1 MVLAMTEAVIVGA
14 VRTPVARRGGAFK
27 NIPPAD
33 LGGLA
38 LNAIVERT
46 GVKPNQVEDVIF
58 GCVTQI
64 NEQGANIARQAVL
77 AAGWPIEIPG
87 VSVNRMCGSGQQ
99 AVNFAAALV
108 ASGHHDIL
116 VAGGVESMTRVPIMA
131 DQDPTMVSKA
141 ITDRYEI
148 INQGL
153 SAEMIADKWNLT
165 RDDLDRFALESHK
178 RAIKATDEKRFEREI
193 KPIQVS
199 ADNGQLLLLGHDE
212 HPRRETSLEKLA
224 SLKPAF
230 KPTGKVTAGNSSGIN
245 DAAAALMITTRT
257 HAKKL
262 GLPIRAT
269 IKQTAVAGVDPTI
282 MLTGPIPA
290 TQKVLAKAQLGIDD
304 IDLFECNEAF
314 ASIPL
319 AWMKETGASYA
330 KTNVNGGAIA
340 LGHPLG
346 ASGARL
352 LTTLLHELERTKK
365 DVGLSTMCIGFGQ
378 GIATILE
385 RE

>member
-1 MVLAMTEAVIVGA
+1 MSEAVIVGA

-33 LGGLA
+33 LGALA
-38 LNAIVERT
+38 LNAILERT
-46 GVKPNQVEDVIF
+46 GVKAAQVEDVIF
-58 GCVTQI
+58 GCVTQV
-64 NEQGANIARQAVL
+64 NEQGGNIARQAVL
-77 AAGWPIEIPG
+77 AAGWPIEVPG

-116 VAGGVESMTRVPIMA
+116 VAGGVESMTRVPIMS
-131 DQDPTMVSKA
+131 DQDPTLVSKA

-153 SAEMIADKWNLT
+153 SAELIADKWTLA
-165 RDDLDRFALESHK
+165 RDDLDKFALESHK
-178 RAIKATDEKRFEREI
+178 RAVKATDEKRFEREI
-193 KPIQVS
+193 KPVQVS

-212 HPRRETSLEKLA
+212 HPRRDTSIEKLN

-245 DAAAALMITTRT
+245 DAAAALLITTRA
-257 HAKKL
+257 HAQKL

-365 DVGLSTMCIGFGQ
+365 NVGLSTMCIGFGQ
-378 GIATILE
+378 GIATIIE

>member
-1 MVLAMTEAVIVGA
+1 MSDAVICGA

-27 NIPPAD
+27 NIHPSD
-33 LGGLA
+33 LGAMA
-38 LNAIVERT
+38 LNALVERT
-46 GVKPNQVEDVIF
+46 GVQPAQVEDVIF
-58 GCVTQI
+58 GCVTQV
-64 NEQGANIARQAVL
+64 NEQGANVARQAVL
-77 AAGWPIEIPG
+77 SAGWPVDVPG

-99 AVNFAAALV
+99 AMNFAGALV
-108 ASGHHDIL
+108 ASGHHDLL
-116 VAGGVESMTRVPIMA
+116 VAGGVESMTRVPIMS
-131 DQDPTMVSKA
+131 DQAPELVAKS
-141 ITDRYEI
+141 ITDQYDI

-153 SAEMIADKWNLT
+153 SAEMIADKWNLA
-165 RDDLDRFALESHK
+165 REDLDKFALESHK
-178 RAIKATDEKRFEREI
+178 RAIRAIDEKRFEREI
-193 KPIQVS
+193 KPIQVTQ
-199 ADNGQLLLLGHDE
+199 DGGQILLFATDE
-212 HPRRETSLEKLA
+212 HPRRESTLEKLA
-224 SLKPAF
+224 GLKPAF
-230 KPTGKVTAGNSSGIN
+230 KPNGKVTAGNSSGIN
-245 DAAAALMITTRT
+245 DAACALLIANRET
-257 HAKKL
+257 AKRL

-290 TQKVLAKAQLGIDD
+290 TQKVLAKAKLGIDD
-304 IDLFECNEAF
+304 VDLYECNEAF

-319 AWMKETGASYA
+319 AWMKETHVPHS
-330 KTNVNGGAIA
+330 KVNVNGGAIA

-378 GIATILE
+378 GIATIIE

>member
-1 MVLAMTEAVIVGA
+1 MSEAVIVGA

-33 LGGLA
+33 LGALA
-38 LNAIVERT
+38 LNALVERT
-46 GVKPNQVEDVIF
+46 GVKPAQIEDVIF

-77 AAGWPIEIPG
+77 AAGWPVEVPG

-99 AVNFAAALV
+99 SLNFAAALV
-108 ASGHHDIL
+108 ASGHHDLL

-131 DQDPTMVSKA
+131 DQDPAMVSKA

-153 SAEMIADKWNLT
+153 SAEMIADKWKLT

-178 RAIKATDEKRFEREI
+178 RAIRAIDEKRFEREI
-193 KPIQVS
+193 KPVQVT
-199 ADNGQLLLLGHDE
+199 ADNGQMLLLGHDE
-212 HPRRETSLEKLA
+212 HPRRETSLEKLG

-230 KPTGKVTAGNSSGIN
+230 KPTGKITAGNSSGIN
-245 DAAAALMITTRT
+245 DAAAAILVTTRS
-257 HAKKL
+257 HAQKL

-290 TQKVLAKAQLGIDD
+290 TQKVLAKAKLGIDD

-314 ASIPL
+314 ASIPM
-319 AWMKETGASYA
+319 AWMKETGASYQ
-330 KTNVNGGAIA
+330 KMNVNGGAIA

-352 LTTLLHELERTKK
+352 LTTLLHEMERTKK

-378 GIATILE
+378 GIATIIE

>member
-1 MVLAMTEAVIVGA
+1 MSEAVICGA
-14 VRTPVARRGGAFK
+14 VRTPVGRRGGAFR
-27 NIPPAD
+27 NTPPQD
-33 LGGLA
+33 LGAFA
-38 LNAIVERT
+38 LNALLERT
-46 GVKPNQVEDVIF
+46 GVKASQVEDVIF

-64 NEQGANIARQAVL
+64 NEQGANIARQVVL
-77 AAGWPIEIPG
+77 AAGWPIEVPG
-87 VSVNRMCGSGQQ
+87 VSINRMCGSGQQ
-99 AVNFAAALV
+99 AMNFAAALV

-116 VAGGVESMTRVPIMA
+116 VAGGVESMTKIPITS
-131 DQDPTMVSKA
+131 DQLPEQVSKS

-153 SAEMIADKWNLT
+153 SAEMIADKWNIS
-165 RDDLDRFALESHK
+165 RQDLDRFAYESHQ
-178 RAIKATDEKRFEREI
+178 RAIRAIDEKRFEREI
-193 KPIQVS
+193 KPVQL
-199 ADNGQLLLLGHDE
+199 ATDGGQMLMFGTDE
-212 HPRRETSLEKLA
+212 HPRRETNLEKLG

-230 KPTGKVTAGNSSGIN
+230 KPNGKVTAGNSSGIN
-245 DAAAALMITTRT
+245 DAAAAILVTNRET
-257 HAKKL
+257 AKRL

-290 TQKVLAKAQLGIDD
+290 TQKVLAKAKMGIDD

-319 AWMKETGASYA
+319 AWMKETGAPHS
-330 KTNVNGGAIA
+330 KVNVNGGAIA

-352 LTTLLHELERTKK
+352 LTTLLHEMERTKK

-378 GIATILE
+378 GIATIIE